1 MKKFLL
7 GFIIGV
13 ILLLAF
19 FYFGGAGYLKA
30 FGTKT
35 EETGAKLEV
44 YEKEVKKTADEA
56 KESVTETAKD
66 AREAVDSTVE
76 STKKVVDKT
85 TEKVKGYMPK

>member
-7 GFIIGV
+7 GFFIGV

-19 FYFGGAGYLKA
+19 FYLGGAGYLKT
-30 FGTKT
+30 FGAKT

-56 KESVTETAKD
+56 KETVAGTAKD
-66 AREAVDSTVE
+66 AKEAVEDTVE
-76 STKKVVDKT
+76 GTKKVVDKT

>member
-7 GFIIGV
+7 GFFIGMV
-13 ILLLAF
+13 LLLAF
-19 FYFGGAGYLKA
+19 FYLGGAGYLKA
-30 FGTKT
+30 FGSKT

-56 KESVTETAKD
+56 KESVTETARD
-66 AREAVDSTVE
+66 ARETVENTVE

>member
-1 MKKFLL
+1 MKKFFL
-7 GFIIGV
+7 GFFIGV
-13 ILLLAF
+13 VLLLAF
-19 FYFGGAGYLKA
+19 FYLGGAGYLKT
-30 FGTKT
+30 FGAKT
-35 EETGAKLEV
+35 EEAGAKLEV

-76 STKKVVDKT
+76 STKKAVDKT